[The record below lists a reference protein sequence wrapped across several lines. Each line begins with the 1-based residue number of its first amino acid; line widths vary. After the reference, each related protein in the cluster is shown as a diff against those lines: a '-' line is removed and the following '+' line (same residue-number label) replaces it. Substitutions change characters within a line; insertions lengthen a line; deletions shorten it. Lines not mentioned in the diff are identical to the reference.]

1 MAKANLKTLNNN
13 NVTQTSNSP
22 IFSKKSF
29 TYNFYM
35 FLNLI
40 QLTSV
45 FFSHKYYYYFKFFNI
60 LTMIRKFKFLVK
72 NKQTIYP
79 FKFVFF
85 KNVLVKFFF
94 LNNNYVVV
102 LDYFESLNEGLN
114 LNYDVSVFLK
124 EPNKYNA
131 LAAELFFC

>member
-29 TYNFYM
+29 TYNFYL

-40 QLTSV
+40 QFTSV

-60 LTMIRKFKFLVK
+60 LTAFNRFKFLVK
-72 NKQTIYP
+72 SEKINYP
-79 FKFVFF
+79 FKFSFF
-85 KNVLVKFFF
+85 KNILVKFFF
-94 LNNNYVVV
+94 LNNNYFVV
-102 LDYFESLNEGLN
+102 LDYFEDIDEESDFYNMT
-114 LNYDVSVFLK
+114 DIVIK
-124 EPNKYNA
+124 EPNDIYSITSD
-131 LAAELFFC
+131 LF